1 MGRAEEAAQILA
13 ALGLPRKQQN
23 ERSALTLLA
32 LANVTKRTPWSAA
45 EQPSLRT
52 VDIMDFMRAK
62 YGKDYK
68 PNSRET
74 IRRQTLHQLEQARV
88 VDRNRD
94 DPARA
99 TNSGQNAYSLTDEA
113 LSVIRLF
120 GEPGFKAACARFLAK
135 HGSLV
140 EAYSKRREQH
150 SVPLRM
156 PDGSTLHLS
165 PGKHNELQA
174 AIIEQFGPR
183 FAPGARVLYIGDTA
197 KKHVVCDAP
206 RLAAAGVPITKH
218 DMLPDV
224 ILYLEEKNWLFLI
237 EAVTTHGPVSPKRY
251 TELEEALSSSRCNRV
266 YVSAFS
272 DGRTFRKYAGDIA
285 WETEV
290 WIAESPEHMIHFNG
304 PKFLGPY
311 PPR

>member
-1 MGRAEEAAQILA
+1 MGKTEEAAQILA
-13 ALGLPRKQQN
+13 ALGLPQKQQN

-32 LANVTKRTPWSAA
+32 LANIPKRAPWSAA
-45 EQPSLRT
+45 EQPRLRT

-74 IRRQTLHQLEQARV
+74 IRRQTLHQFEQARV
-88 VDRNRD
+88 VDRNKD
-94 DPARA
+94 DPTRA
-99 TNSGQNAYSLTDEA
+99 TNSGLNVYSLTDEA
-113 LSVIRLF
+113 LPVIRLF
-120 GEPGFKAACARFLAK
+120 GRPSFEAACAEFIAK

-140 EAYSKRREQH
+140 EAYSKRRAQH
-150 SVPLRM
+150 SVPLRT

-174 AIIEQFGPR
+174 AVIEHFGPR

-197 KKHVVCDAP
+197 KKHVVCDAS
-206 RLAAAGVPITKH
+206 RLAALGVPITKH

-251 TELEEALSSSRCNRV
+251 SELEDMLASSRCERV
-266 YVSAFS
+266 YVSAFP
-272 DGRTFRKYAGDIA
+272 DGKTFRKYAGDIA

-311 PPR
+311 SPR